1 MVADIARVT
10 HDPGRQYRAVVRQQ
24 GRVTLE
30 ADGNEASAI
39 AVESLR
45 LETIDIFGPTAAFGD
60 GYKVA
65 AAGGAITISPG
76 IFYLGG
82 WRLKLDAPVA
92 WAQQPDW
99 IDAPTTA
106 FRGGN
111 QVITLLLTEQS
122 VSAVEDQALR
132 EVALGGPDSAARDR
146 LMQHF
151 LRIAINGNSCAVGAS
166 TIAWPPRRGRGQH
179 RSGNLADRLRSQ
191 APGRLCAGTAGH
203 RPLHARGGR
212 RLSRRRQPDGA
223 RHRHRL

>member
-10 HDPGRQYRAVVRQQ
+10 YDPGRQYRAVVRQQ

-39 AVESLR
+39 AVELLR

-82 WRLKLDAPVA
+82 WRLKLDAPVEL
-92 WAQQPDW
+92 AQQPDW

-151 LRIAINGNSCAVGAS
+151 LRIAVNGNSCAVGAS
-166 TIAWPPRRGRGQH
+166 RSRASSPRTGSASIRRP
-179 RSGNLADRLRSQ
+179 ADRLRSQ
-191 APGRLCAGTAGH
+191 APGRLRAGTAGH
-203 RPLHARGGR
+203 RSLHARGGR